1 MQPFL
6 QPSTYWVAAKKKK
19 KSSRKNK
26 ARTSP
31 KFVVGWREWLAI
43 PDFDIPW
50 IKAKV
55 DTGARSSALHAHS
68 IEEYQENGVRMVRFV
83 AEVDHPGHRIEREC
97 HAPVH
102 DQRQVKD
109 SGGNPEVR
117 YFIRTLVEVGDHHWQ
132 VEISLT
138 DRSTMKFPML
148 LGREAVR
155 RRAVV
160 DPGRS
165 YLTRKRPTRPESSPS
180 KS

>member
-1 MQPFL
+1 
-6 QPSTYWVAAKKKK
+6 VAEKKILKTGGKAKKK
-19 KSSRKNK
+19 R
-26 ARTSP
+26 SP
-31 KFVVGWREWLAI
+31 KLIVGWREWLSI
-43 PDFDIPW
+43 PELGIPS

-68 IEEYQENGVRMVRFV
+68 IEEYQEGGITMVRFI
-83 AEVDHPGHRIEREC
+83 AEIDQPSHRIEHKC
-97 HAPVH
+97 HAAVY

-109 SGGNPEVR
+109 SAGNPEVR
-117 YFIRTLVEVGDHHWQ
+117 YFIRTLIEVGDHHWP
-132 VEISLT
+132 VEVSLT

-165 YLTRKRPTRPESSPS
+165 YLTRKPPPKSPIAKKSSLPSSES
-180 KS
+180 

>member
-1 MQPFL
+1 
-6 QPSTYWVAAKKKK
+6 VNEKKQSKRGNK
-19 KSSRKNK
+19 RKRLKSSP
-26 ARTSP
+26 T
-31 KFVVGWREWLAI
+31 FVVGWREWLAI
-43 PDFDIPW
+43 PQLEIPW

-55 DTGARSSALHAHS
+55 DTGARSSSLHAHS
-68 IEEYQENGVRMVRFV
+68 IEEYEEGGITMVRFI
-83 AEVDHPGHRIEREC
+83 AEVDHPYHSIEREC

-117 YFIRTLVEVGDHHWQ
+117 YFIRTLVEVGEHHWHI
-132 VEISLT
+132 EISLT

-155 RRAVV
+155 RRALV

-165 YLTRKRPTRPESSPS
+165 YLTRNRPAKPVDPLS
-180 KS
+180 KP